1 MRVMV
6 LAFALLGQSLLAHAL
21 LPEGRGAYAVCVLVG
36 SLASVVM
43 TPGADRGSQYFVMA
57 GQASVSQGI
66 SVALTICVLGS
77 MAAVA
82 LLIPLIHS
90 EFAFFQKAS
99 TRSFYLALALS
110 PFICLSSVVRLQL
123 AGFRRFVRLA
133 MLSSAQAA
141 MNVLMIVAL
150 VWWLDLGVNGAV
162 ISLVAGHAFVIFV
175 GLADLRR
182 HCRLTLEVPSPSVF
196 KRILGYGLREHVAK
210 VTHAIDARIGS
221 LLLGLVAG
229 RSDIGLFAAG
239 SALMS
244 RMVVIPDAVSISLL
258 PRVARGDNG
267 RAELTAFCARVCWWL
282 TAAIFAVWVVV
293 STPVTRILL
302 SEAFLPVVPLT
313 WIMGLGFVVYSGTDV
328 FMAFF
333 RGINRPGVCSWAM
346 WLGLCANVVS
356 FFPLYAA
363 LGLEGM
369 AWAMTLGLICRS
381 VYLVWMFRRTS
392 GVVLSAALLPRRGDI
407 SYMRDAG
414 RSIVGRMRGFP
425 NESP

>member
-6 LAFALLGQSLLAHAL
+6 LAFALLGQSLLAYAL

-36 SLASVVM
+36 SLAGVVT

-57 GQASVSQGI
+57 GQTSVSQGI

-150 VWWLDLGVNGAV
+150 VWWLELGVNGAV

-182 HCRLTLEVPSPSVF
+182 HCQLTLEMPSPNAFRRV
-196 KRILGYGLREHVAK
+196 LGYGLREHVAK
-210 VTHAIDARIGS
+210 VTHAMDARIGS

-244 RMVVIPDAVSISLL
+244 RMVVIPDAVSMSLL
-258 PRVARGDNG
+258 PRVARDDDG

-302 SEAFLPVVPLT
+302 SEAFLPAVPLT
-313 WIMGLGFVVYSGTDV
+313 WIMGLGFVVYSGADV

-356 FFPLYAA
+356 FFVLHPT

-369 AWAMTLGLICRS
+369 AWAVAIGLICRS

-392 GVVLSAALLPRRGDI
+392 GVVLSAVLLPRRGDI
-407 SYMRDAG
+407 SYMREAG
-414 RSIVGRMRGFP
+414 RSIVSRMSGFT

>member
-1 MRVMV
+1 
-6 LAFALLGQSLLAHAL
+6 
-21 LPEGRGAYAVCVLVG
+21 
-36 SLASVVM
+36 
-43 TPGADRGSQYFVMA
+43 
-57 GQASVSQGI
+57 
-66 SVALTICVLGS
+66 
-77 MAAVA
+77 
-82 LLIPLIHS
+82 
-90 EFAFFQKAS
+90 
-99 TRSFYLALALS
+99 
-110 PFICLSSVVRLQL
+110 
-123 AGFRRFVRLA
+123 
-133 MLSSAQAA
+133 

-150 VWWLDLGVNGAV
+150 VWWLELGVNGAV